1 MIMSLHIF
9 GNRLKCLLRDKENVF
24 WTMLFPILLA
34 VFFNLALSNV
44 NAGESFQAIKLA
56 VVNNSSFHNDQALQT
71 ALDAA
76 AAGEQKLF
84 ELTLTS
90 QEQAEQLL
98 TEQKVSAYLLVDEE
112 PVLVVSKTGIRESI
126 IKSFLDSY
134 LQTTAA
140 VNTILQNNPNNPALL
155 FQSAGERQ
163 NYLAEVTGSAADPN
177 NILIFF
183 YSLIAMSCF
192 YGGFWGMREVTDIQA
207 DISALAAR
215 INISPQHKLKAFLS
229 SLTASYLIHFSE
241 LILLLLFLRY
251 VLQIDFGAK
260 SGYVV
265 LTTALGSLAGIAY
278 GAFISALVKKSE
290 NMKVAILIGTTMF
303 GSFLAGMM
311 IQDIKYLVSQKFP
324 LLAYVNPINLLTD
337 AFYSLYYYDTFSRY
351 FLNITILG
359 GMTIAFCLGTYVIV
373 RRRKYASL

>member
-1 MIMSLHIF
+1 MSLHIF

-290 NMKVAILIGTTMF
+290 NMKVAILIGTTMY

-311 IQDIKYLVSQKFP
+311 SQNIKYLVSQKFP

>member
-1 MIMSLHIF
+1 MSLHIF

-90 QEQAEQLL
+90 QQQAEQLL

>member
-1 MIMSLHIF
+1 M
-9 GNRLKCLLRDKENVF
+9 
-24 WTMLFPILLA
+24 
-34 VFFNLALSNV
+34 
-44 NAGESFQAIKLA
+44 
-56 VVNNSSFHNDQALQT
+56 
-71 ALDAA
+71 
-76 AAGEQKLF
+76 
-84 ELTLTS
+84 
-90 QEQAEQLL
+90 
-98 TEQKVSAYLLVDEE
+98 VDEE

-229 SLTASYLIHFSE
+229 VSLPRI
-241 LILLLLFLRY
+241 
-251 VLQIDFGAK
+251 
-260 SGYVV
+260 
-265 LTTALGSLAGIAY
+265 
-278 GAFISALVKKSE
+278 
-290 NMKVAILIGTTMF
+290 
-303 GSFLAGMM
+303 
-311 IQDIKYLVSQKFP
+311 
-324 LLAYVNPINLLTD
+324 
-337 AFYSLYYYDTFSRY
+337 
-351 FLNITILG
+351 
-359 GMTIAFCLGTYVIV
+359 
-373 RRRKYASL
+373 